1 VVSILAMPL
10 SVRHKFLL
18 EFPIVVVVVAVVAVV
33 VVVEPYRR
41 NGNVGVVNL
50 DGVIVND
57 ENCHRYVDS
66 D

>member
-10 SVRHKFLL
+10 SVRHIFLL
-18 EFPIVVVVVAVVAVV
+18 EFPIVVVVVVAVTV